1 MAKTSEV
8 YSYIIKGVSKLQQFL
23 LLWVILGI
31 VSAVLII
38 IALLPIFLVASGQF
52 SANTALLI
60 TLVIIVANLLI
71 GLIPYFI
78 YMIGVKELS
87 KWRSSF
93 SKYKQVV
100 IAVIILAVVNILL
113 TLNEWV
119 YAYGVLV
126 EVIAAGKISPENLTE
141 AAYYISEVFKNYC
154 AERPLLCLIEPLI
167 DPLIIV
173 LSIVLVGVFS
183 TARREVEE
191 LTVTATLADKQS
203 LLELKKLSTATLLL
217 RTSLLFR
224 LLNMVMGL
232 PFLTLPSWLVTVIE
246 QLSPLLSVLSFVLLI
261 VGVILGYTGLSR
273 VKSIIAAISVSE
285 KPGAVPIPV

>member
-60 TLVIIVANLLI
+60 TLVIIVAGLLI

>member
-52 SANTALLI
+52 SVNTALLI
-60 TLVIIVANLLI
+60 TLVIIVAGLLI

-119 YAYGVLV
+119 YAHGVLV

-154 AERPLLCLIEPLI
+154 AERPLLCLIELLI

>member
-60 TLVIIVANLLI
+60 TLVIIVAGLLI

-141 AAYYISEVFKNYC
+141 AAYYISEVFRNYC

-232 PFLTLPSWLVTVIE
+232 PFLTLPSWLATVIE

>member
-1 MAKTSEV
+1 
-8 YSYIIKGVSKLQQFL
+8 
-23 LLWVILGI
+23 
-31 VSAVLII
+31 
-38 IALLPIFLVASGQF
+38 
-52 SANTALLI
+52 
-60 TLVIIVANLLI
+60 
-71 GLIPYFI
+71 
-78 YMIGVKELS
+78 MIGVKELS

-183 TARREVEE
+183 TAKREVEE

-203 LLELKKLSTATLLL
+203 LLELRKLSTATLLL

-273 VKSIIAAISVSE
+273 VKSIIVAISVSE

>member
-31 VSAVLII
+31 ISAVLII

-60 TLVIIVANLLI
+60 TLVIIVAGLLI

-203 LLELKKLSTATLLL
+203 LLELRKLSTATLLL